1 MATQRWLTRILEGVI
16 VVLVVWLLA
25 AAAYVSLGRQ
35 FVPAI
40 ADYRAELL
48 EWAREASGRAISL
61 EGLQGEMQGW
71 QPVLKMRG
79 LRVHEQSDPASPTLL
94 ALDRVTARVDIWTSL
109 WERRPV
115 MDALQVEGLSLELI
129 EDAEGRWRLH
139 GLGERVA
146 GNYDLDTALD
156 MVFEQRRITLL
167 DTHILISPHERTPW
181 VFQDGEI
188 TLLNGEGWHRLDGRV
203 GLAGGQQISWQLSA
217 LEEGRTWQEMSV
229 GFFVELPPIDWV
241 DHLPPAWLGL
251 ARVDDMVAGGQFW
264 GGWQDQQL
272 QYLRGRLEAPLL
284 RMQAEQALP
293 ELRNLDAEFAL
304 QWGERQQLR
313 VQGLSFSLGDQP
325 WPRSRLAFQRDVSS
339 GDWQLQTDRLDLDLL
354 AQMVPLKLLPE
365 KAAAALNGLAP
376 RGELRAVALQGN
388 GALSQWRSI
397 TASALLD
404 DVGVQA
410 WQGAPAMEGVSG
422 SLSGSAQGG
431 ELRVASD
438 AWSIH
443 LPRLFPEPWHYEQ
456 LVGALTWQWSQADGV
471 RLGAPGMRAQGDAG
485 VAAVALQ
492 LHLPLQGRTPTMDL
506 RVSLSGSQARFSQR
520 YLPTLSPAFNP
531 KLAQWLAGAEIEG
544 DVPLAVFEY
553 QGSLLRDAGP
563 DERRLGLYARLESG
577 SLAFQSGWPRLE
589 QVAATL
595 HLENQ
600 HVVVDQ
606 ASAQLWQTALT
617 EVQVSTGR
625 DEPGAPVRLAVNSQ
639 FAGPLQDGL
648 RLFQETPLAVTI
660 GDNMRDWSGEGQV
673 QGRFSLGLPLR
684 DGAVPVVEAD
694 WVVDAQ
700 SLAIPTLQAALNDLR
715 GQFAYTT
722 SGGLRATD
730 LQGLFLGH
738 RVTGSIDRYQG
749 RQRARFS
756 GQHDITSLL
765 QWPLLAAVPSDL
777 AEGQLAWRAQAT
789 LDPDGT
795 SVRINSDLAGIR
807 LDLPGPFAKPA
818 DQTMPTELVLL
829 MADQHQRWQFNLGTD
844 LRGVVHTGPAGLRG
858 DLRYRSGDPAPGAAP
873 GLTLAGRFEQVDLAD
888 WQQWL
893 RAHRDELPGA
903 GLPASPGLPP
913 RRAPK
918 ALDQVRSIELRA
930 DRFEGFGQ
938 TLTDLAVNGVR
949 NDQGW
954 LFDLDQSRVRGQV
967 TVPQLRTEPVVL
979 NMQRLALARTEAEPR
994 VDALASPMIPEDPLA
1009 DVDPASLPP
1018 LDVIIDTLFWGA
1030 DPVGRVSFQMRPGQ
1044 QGADIRQLDVDLRG
1058 LRLTGEL
1065 DWLSAGPTSQFRG
1078 AVRAGDIGEVL
1089 RAWGYAPTVTSA
1101 QFATTADLAWPGS
1114 PAFFA
1119 LSRSS
1124 GQLQLD
1130 ARNGTLQSGEGSA
1143 DALRV
1148 FGLLNFNALTRRLRL
1163 DFSDLFGR
1171 GTAYDTLDADLAL
1184 TDGVMRTV
1192 SPLVMDGPGAKMQLD
1207 GQLDLPAGSID
1218 MGMLVTLPVTNN
1230 LPLAAIIAGAPYIG
1244 GALFLADKIL
1254 GDRVARF
1261 ASVKYRVSG
1270 DWQQPTVEF
1279 DKAFDNE
1286 AALEE

>member
-1 MATQRWLTRILEGVI
+1 MSTQRWLTRILEGVI

-48 EWAREASGRAISL
+48 DWAQETTGRAISL

-109 WERRPV
+109 WERRLV
-115 MDALQVEGLSLELI
+115 MDALQVEGLALELI

-139 GLGERVA
+139 GLGERLA

-156 MVFEQRRITLL
+156 MLFEQRRITLL
-167 DTHILISPHERTPW
+167 DTHILISPHARAPW

-188 TLLNGEGWHRLDGRV
+188 TLLNGQGWHRLDGRV
-203 GLAGGQQISWQLSA
+203 ALAEGQQISWQLSA
-217 LEEGRTWQEMSV
+217 LDDGRSWQDMSV
-229 GFFVELPPIDWV
+229 GFFIELPPLDWV
-241 DHLPPAWLGL
+241 DHLPPAWLGRAPL
-251 ARVDDMVAGGQFW
+251 DAVVAGGQFW
-264 GGWQDQQL
+264 GGWQGRQL
-272 QYLRGRLEAPLL
+272 QYLRGQLDVPLV
-284 RMQAEQALP
+284 RMDADQALP
-293 ELRNLDAEFAL
+293 ELRELAAEFAL

-313 VQGLSFSLGDQP
+313 VQGLNFSLDEQR
-325 WPRSRLAFQRDVSS
+325 WPRSRLQLQRDVSS
-339 GDWQLQTDRLDLDLL
+339 GDWQLQMDRLSLDLL
-354 AQMVPLKLLPE
+354 AQMVPVKLLPE
-365 KAAAALNGLAP
+365 KAAQALTSLSP
-376 RGELRAVALQGN
+376 TGELRALHVQGTSSP
-388 GALSQWRSI
+388 ARWRDLEVR
-397 TASALLD
+397 ALLQE
-404 DVGVQA
+404 VGVNA
-410 WQGAPAMEGVSG
+410 WQGAPALQGVSG
-422 SLSGSAQGG
+422 SLSGSAQAG
-431 ELRVASD
+431 ELRIDSD

-443 LPRLFPEPWHYEQ
+443 LPRLFPERWDYEQ
-456 LVGALTWQWSQADGV
+456 LVGQLNWQWSQADGL
-471 RLGAPGMRAQGDAG
+471 RLQAPGMRAQGDAG
-485 VAAVALQ
+485 VAGVALQ
-492 LHLPLQGRTPTMDL
+492 LHLPPPGRTPTMDL

-531 KLAQWLAGAEIEG
+531 KLAQWLSEAEMEG

-563 DERRLGLYARLESG
+563 EDRRLGLYARLESG
-577 SLAFQSGWPRLE
+577 SLAFQPGWPRLE
-589 QVAATL
+589 EVAATL
-595 HLENQ
+595 HLDNQ
-600 HVVVDQ
+600 QVLVDQ
-606 ASAQLWQTALT
+606 ASARLWTTRLT
-617 EVQVSTGR
+617 GVQVSTGR
-625 DEPGAPVRLAVNSQ
+625 RQPGDALHLDVASQ
-639 FAGPLQDGL
+639 FDGPLQDGL
-648 RLFQETPLAVTI
+648 RLLQDTPLASAT
-660 GDNMRDWSGEGQV
+660 GDRLQGWTGDGQV
-673 QGRFSLGLPLR
+673 QGRFAVQLPLR
-684 DGAVPVVEAD
+684 DAATPEVEAQ
-694 WVVDAQ
+694 WRVEARE
-700 SLAIPTLQAALNDLR
+700 LEIPPLRAALGDLQ
-715 GQFAYTT
+715 GVFSYSS
-722 SGGLRATD
+722 SGGLEATD
-730 LQGLFLGH
+730 LQALFLGR
-738 RVTGSIDRYQG
+738 RVAGSIDRHQG

-756 GQHDITSLL
+756 GQHSIASLL
-765 QWPLLAAVPSDL
+765 QWPMLSEVPPGL
-777 AEGQLAWRAQAT
+777 AEGQLAWKAQAT
-789 LDPDGT
+789 FDPEGT
-795 SVRINSDLAGIR
+795 TLRINSDLAGTR
-807 LDLPGPFAKPA
+807 LDLPPPLAKAA
-818 DQTMPTELVLL
+818 DASMASELALF
-829 MADQHQRWQFNLGTD
+829 MANQRQRWQFNLGAD
-844 LRGVVHTGPAGLRG
+844 LRGIVHTGAAGLRG
-858 DLRYRSGDPAPGAAP
+858 DLRYRSGDPQSGSAP
-873 GLTLAGRFEQVDLAD
+873 GLSLAGRFEQLDLAD

-893 RAHRDELPGA
+893 QTHRAALPGA
-903 GLPASPGLPP
+903 GSSAVSGLPP
-913 RRAPK
+913 RRATA

-930 DRFEGFGQ
+930 GRFAGLGQ

-967 TVPQLRTEPVVL
+967 TVPDLQSRPIAL
-979 NMQRLALARTEAEPR
+979 NMQRLVLARTDTEPR
-994 VDALASPMIPEDPLA
+994 VDALAAPLAPEDPLA
-1009 DVDPASLPP
+1009 GVDSASLPP
-1018 LDVIIDTLFWGA
+1018 LDVVIDALYWGD
-1030 DPVGRVSFQMRPGQ
+1030 DPVGRVSFQMRPADL
-1044 QGADIRQLDVDLRG
+1044 GATIRQLDVDLRG

-1065 DWLSAGPTSQFRG
+1065 DWLEDGLATQFRG
-1078 AVRAGDIGEVL
+1078 AVRTGDIGEVL
-1089 RAWGYAPTVTSA
+1089 RAWGYAPTVTSK
-1101 QFATTADLAWPGS
+1101 QFATTADLRWPGS

-1124 GQLQLD
+1124 GLLQLD
-1130 ARNGTLQSGEGSA
+1130 AANGTLQSGEGSA

-1184 TDGVMRTV
+1184 TDGVMRTL